1 MTQTPFLKYM
11 VYKLYPFSLAKK
23 TLFCPQPLQQ
33 LLSPAENDA
42 TLLDATWYVCLHT
55 LLHVV
60 TRYCAKFETGQTFD
74 PTFLLFRDFRSVAQQ
89 CWIRLH
95 SSSNIVGGRYTRSL
109 RIASIVLWVV
119 SFLRCTAGPNIVG
132 SCFIRLYTT
141 ANTDATT
148 SNNVG
153 SCCVGLHVA
162 LRLEPI

>member
-1 MTQTPFLKYM
+1 MTQHCWMLHGTSVCTPCCMLLRDTAQSLKP
-11 VYKLYPFSLAKK
+11 VKLL
-23 TLFCPQPLQQ
+23 TQQ
-33 LLSPAENDA
+33 L
-42 TLLDATWYVCLHT
+42 
-55 LLHVV
+55 
-60 TRYCAKFETGQTFD
+60 

-95 SSSNIVGGRYTRSL
+95 SSSNIVGGRYARSL
-109 RIASIVLWVV
+109 RIASIVLWFV